1 MTARERASSQ
11 VAVIVKRRAEDSP
24 PWWKDGE
31 YICVRALARGKK
43 TKKNTK
49 YVGYGHVVCVP
60 INCSQAEQ
68 AMRQASSDRAGE
80 GNARARTSPPARTQH
95 A

>member
-31 YICVRALARGKK
+31 YICVRAQCG
-43 TKKNTK
+43 
-49 YVGYGHVVCVP
+49 VCVRRY
-60 INCSQAEQ
+60 CV
-68 AMRQASSDRAGE
+68 
-80 GNARARTSPPARTQH
+80 H
-95 A
+95 ACLSCVSAYVCTVYVCAWRGVCVCVLT